1 MFEEERMSM
10 MGFWGDVDL
19 GLLGNNR
26 SCNGGVNYCGVGM
39 GNDFI
44 KVGEFL
50 GLGND
55 FTKVAGLD
63 QECGLPLLFIF

>member
-10 MGFWGDVDL
+10 MGFGVTFDL

-26 SCNGGVNYCGVGM
+26 SCNGGVNYCRVGM
-39 GNDFI
+39 GNNFI

-50 GLGND
+50 GMGND
-55 FTKVAGLD
+55 FTKVAGL
-63 QECGLPLLFIF
+63 GMVTLFIIIIF